1 MTQPVTVTMEQ
12 QIKLINE
19 MIGENPDATIRD
31 FLDLLMDIE
40 SIEVAAEIALPV
52 YVQGR
57 RDNGRFM
64 PNIWMYVSK

>member
-1 MTQPVTVTMEQ
+1 MLQ

-31 FLDLLMDIE
+31 FLDLLKDIE

-57 RDNGRFM
+57 GTNGRFM
-64 PNIWMYVSK
+64 PNMLMYVSK